1 MVGGGTAKGFKGTPT
16 AAHLRRIPHPYKC
29 WTGAEQ
35 ALSPGPPPPG
45 WAVLSEGGLTAGKA
59 KKEMPSKAKPAARTL
74 PSHVCGVLSP

>member
-16 AAHLRRIPHPYKC
+16 AAHLRCPPHPCKC
-29 WTGAEQ
+29 CTGAQQ
-35 ALSPGPPPPG
+35 ALSPGSPPLG
-45 WAVLSEGGLTAGKA
+45 WAILSEGGLTAGKA

>member
-16 AAHLRRIPHPYKC
+16 AAHLRCLPHPCKC
-29 WTGAEQ
+29 CTGAQQ
-35 ALSPGPPPPG
+35 ALSPGLPPLG
-45 WAVLSEGGLTAGKA
+45 WAILSEGGLTAGKA